1 MASVR
6 LIGHHAECNGQ
17 EEVAAAL
24 ERAGVPPQHVEAIA
38 VGLAMGLEERVVG
51 EGACAAVAHVVEVQG
66 TAVHTLPLLDL
77 LLLRPTEEL
86 LHRVLEVERVV
97 VAAEVGAAVLVVRGD
112 VTVDGAF
119 LGLDEV
125 VVVVLLLI
133 LFIEFSL
140 MLLFVLFI
148 FFLVILCLLL
158 VIEEESVVDLRQNIG
173 LESVEILLGDRIL
186 GLLRVEGLGPGH
198 VAQLRLPSNEV

>member
-1 MASVR
+1 MR
-6 LIGHHAECNGQ
+6 
-17 EEVAAAL
+17 
-24 ERAGVPPQHVEAIA
+24 
-38 VGLAMGLEERVVG
+38 LEERVVG
-51 EGACAAVAHVVEVQG
+51 ERACAAVAHVVEVEG

-77 LLLRPTEEL
+77 LLLWAAEKL

-97 VAAEVGAAVLVVRGD
+97 VAADVGAAQLVVSGD

-148 FFLVILCLLL
+148 FFLVILCLFL
-158 VIEEESVVDLRQNIG
+158 VIEVESVVDLRQNVG
-173 LESVEILLGDRIL
+173 LEAVEILLGDRVL
-186 GLLRVEGLGPGH
+186 GLLRVE
-198 VAQLRLPSNEV
+198 